1 MQFVPVAQA
10 TPITSD
16 RVDLPIAT
24 VEESSDMRLSLDL
37 REDTSIP
44 GDLIKITLD
53 RKEEVEV
60 IKLRIFKHWIES
72 KGMTKDKVDD
82 FLSQI

>member
-16 RVDLPIAT
+16 HVDLPIAT
-24 VEESSDMRLSLDL
+24 VEESSDTRLSLDL

-44 GDLIKITLD
+44 GELIKITLD
-53 RKEEVEV
+53 RKEEVE
-60 IKLRIFKHWIES
+60 IIN
-72 KGMTKDKVDD
+72 
-82 FLSQI
+82 